1 MCMLI
6 FQYLD
11 ALPPIP
17 TDLLVDSLVPDE
29 SQIGFRDGTY
39 TRWAANPRLI
49 EWLQK
54 NISDYTNIAGVQ
66 TIGGTVMAHC
76 DKRQWA
82 VNYIIDTGGSNVTTT
97 FYHHPNKSVIQAPAT
112 RISND
117 TKLKIIKQV
126 VIEPGK
132 WHIINTHVLHGV
144 TNIET
149 QRTAITI
156 GLNADDP
163 FAKLKI

>member
-1 MCMLI
+1 LELI
-6 FQYLD
+6 LQ
-11 ALPPIP
+11 A
-17 TDLLVDSLVPDE
+17 DSL
-29 SQIGFRDGTY
+29 
-39 TRWAANPRLI
+39 
-49 EWLQK
+49 
-54 NISDYTNIAGVQ
+54 
-66 TIGGTVMAHC
+66 
-76 DKRQWA
+76 
-82 VNYIIDTGGSNVTTT
+82 TTQVRHT

-144 TNIET
+144 TNVET